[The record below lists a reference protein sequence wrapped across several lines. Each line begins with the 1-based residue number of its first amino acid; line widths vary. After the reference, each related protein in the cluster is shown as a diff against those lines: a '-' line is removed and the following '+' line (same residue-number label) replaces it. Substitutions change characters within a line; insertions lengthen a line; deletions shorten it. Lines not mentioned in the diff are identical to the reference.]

1 MQLRIW
7 APELHLRWRSVMVIV
22 SDPGDE
28 MKPIE
33 VKNKLS
39 MEEKIKY
46 ECRMIS
52 DLLCKKNE
60 SYGDS
65 ACSPIQIFSKLDANE
80 AICARIDD
88 KLSRIANR
96 GLNGDTEDT
105 LFDLIGYLILLQ
117 IARKDAIKVSMNTK
131 SKDLDPMGVGC

>member
-1 MQLRIW
+1 
-7 APELHLRWRSVMVIV
+7 MVLLV
-22 SDPGDE
+22 FGVTMSSWHPDAD
-28 MKPIE
+28 MA
-33 VKNKLS
+33 
-39 MEEKIKY
+39 EKIKY

-96 GLNGDTEDT
+96 GLNADTEDT
-105 LFDLIGYLILLQ
+105 LFDLIGYLVLLQ
-117 IARKDAIKVSMNTK
+117 IARKDAIKASMNVK
-131 SKDLDPMGVGC
+131 SKELDPMGVGC

>member
-1 MQLRIW
+1 
-7 APELHLRWRSVMVIV
+7 MVIV

-33 VKNKLS
+33 VKDRLS

-117 IARKDAIKVSMNTK
+117 IARKDAIKDSINTK
-131 SKDLDPMGVGC
+131 TKDLDPMGVGC

>member
-1 MQLRIW
+1 
-7 APELHLRWRSVMVIV
+7 MVLLG
-22 SDPGDE
+22 SGPLSSWHPNAS
-28 MKPIE
+28 MKD
-33 VKNKLS
+33 
-39 MEEKIKY
+39 KIQF

-65 ACSPIQIFSKLDANE
+65 ACSPLQIFSKLDADD

-117 IARKDAIKVSMNTK
+117 IARKDRIKAKIDDKGIELDLEGAI
-131 SKDLDPMGVGC
+131 C